1 MTSGCPKPQEAACR
15 IGSLLW
21 DFFFIPFSPTG
32 ISRWECMRQG
42 MVKKLCGQSNSAN
55 ADSKVIATLLGDSS
69 DFFLLGIRYLV
80 LSQTALEL
88 SCFLHYPTTEN
99 MAEQRSKK
107 HPENSLGRECQSRC
121 KESLR
126 KIIGFLLDQKKK
138 PKSDF
143 SPPSILWS
151 ATTTEESKRE
161 AGGLTASCTCCKSL
175 VQHPCCVMISSCDLG
190 QVTHLCGDSLKHG
203 QLYRPAAQ
211 WGHVVKMWNS
221 RTLEQLLS
229 EGLTSVNYTL
239 SLEMR
244 LPNVYRVSVGSCR
257 VFFADYNKLY
267 NFLLVY
273 KDTCVK

>member
-1 MTSGCPKPQEAACR
+1 MTSGCPKPQGAACR

-55 ADSKVIATLLGDSS
+55 AESKVIATLLGDSS
-69 DFFLLGIRYLV
+69 DYFLLGIRYST

-88 SCFLHYPTTEN
+88 LSFPPFPTTEN
-99 MAEQRSKK
+99 MVEQTSKK
-107 HPENSLGRECQSRC
+107 YPENPLGRECQSRC

-126 KIIGFLLDQKKK
+126 KIIGFFLDEKKR

-151 ATTTEESKRE
+151 ATTAEESRRE
-161 AGGLTASCTCCKSL
+161 AGGLTASCTCYKSL

-190 QVTHLCGDSLKHG
+190 QVTHLRGDSLPP
-203 QLYRPAAQ
+203 L
-211 WGHVVKMWNS
+211 
-221 RTLEQLLS
+221 
-229 EGLTSVNYTL
+229 
-239 SLEMR
+239 
-244 LPNVYRVSVGSCR
+244 
-257 VFFADYNKLY
+257 
-267 NFLLVY
+267 
-273 KDTCVK
+273 